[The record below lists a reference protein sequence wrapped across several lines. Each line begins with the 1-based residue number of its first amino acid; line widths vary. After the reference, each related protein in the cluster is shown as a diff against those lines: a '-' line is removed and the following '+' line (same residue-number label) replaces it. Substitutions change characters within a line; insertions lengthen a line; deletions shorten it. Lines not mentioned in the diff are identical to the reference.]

1 MTAYIDKQYI
11 KQRRWY
17 NKTMAK
23 AKKTKLKIIPLGGV
37 DGIGRNITIFE
48 CGEDIIVVDCGISF
62 AEEDTP
68 GIDFI
73 IPDISYLEG
82 CVEKVRGIFVT
93 HGHEDHIGA
102 IPFFLKRINVPVYAT
117 RLTLGILESKLIE
130 HNMRDVC
137 DLVEVAAGDVVE
149 DGNFA
154 VEFVHVN
161 HSIADSC
168 ALHIYTPAGNALI
181 TGDFKI
187 DLTPIDGEPMDLA
200 RFAEIGNEGLDVLL
214 CDSTN
219 VERVGF
225 TQSEKIVGASLER
238 IMFNTDKRVIIATF
252 SSNVHRVQQIIDAS
266 AKFGRKVVITG
277 RSMLNVINAATRL
290 GYMNI
295 PEGILIDVHDM
306 KRYNMDQITII
317 TTGSQGEPM
326 SALYRMAYGEHA
338 QIKLGKDDLVVLSS
352 SPIPGNEKL
361 ICNIT
366 NELLKRG
373 ATVYNDDIVSDVHV
387 SGHASR
393 EELKIMHRLTQP
405 QFFIPIH
412 GEYKHLI
419 RHKELAVELGMK
431 EENVFIPEQ
440 GHIIELS
447 GNGMKKRGN
456 VPNGVLYVDGAGLG
470 DLGSGVLKERTK
482 LSEDGVVI
490 ITATIDSEF
499 ESILAGPETIS
510 RGFVYVGEAEE
521 ITEKLNN
528 LASDVIEKCLDK
540 GYCDFATIKSK
551 VRGEIAGFIFKQT
564 KRKPMVIP
572 IIMSVSL

>member
-1 MTAYIDKQYI
+1 
-11 KQRRWY
+11 
-17 NKTMAK
+17 MAK
-23 AKKTKLKIIPLGGV
+23 AKKSRLKIIPLGGV
-37 DGIGRNITIFE
+37 DGIGRNITVFE
-48 CGEDIIVVDCGISF
+48 CGEDLIVVDCGISF

-68 GIDFI
+68 GIDFV

-82 CVEKVRGIFVT
+82 CIEKVRGIFIT

-117 RLTLGILESKLIE
+117 RLTLGILENKLIE

-137 DLVEVAAGDVVE
+137 ELVEVAAGDVVE

-154 VEFVHVN
+154 VEFIHVN

-168 ALHIYTPAGNALI
+168 ALHIFTPAGNALV

-200 RFAEIGNEGLDVLL
+200 RLAEIGSDGLDVLL

-238 IMFNTDKRVIIATF
+238 IMSSTDKRVIIATF
-252 SSNVHRVQQIIDAS
+252 SSNVHRVQQIINAS
-266 AKFGRKVVITG
+266 AKIGRKVVMTG
-277 RSMLNVINAATRL
+277 RSMLNVINAASRL
-290 GYMNI
+290 GYMTI
-295 PEGILIDVHDM
+295 PEDIFIDVHDM
-306 KRYNMDQITII
+306 KRYNMDQITVI

-373 ATVYNDDIVSDVHV
+373 ATVLNDDDVFDVHV

-405 QFFIPIH
+405 KYFIPIH

-419 RHKELAVELGMK
+419 RHKELAKELGMSD
-431 EENVFIPEQ
+431 ENIFIPEQ
-440 GHIIELS
+440 GHIMELS
-447 GNGMKKRGN
+447 PSGMKKRGN
-456 VPNGVLYVDGAGLG
+456 VPNGVLYVDGSGFG

-490 ITATIDSEF
+490 ITATLDSDF
-499 ESILAGPETIS
+499 NSILAGPETIS
-510 RGFVYVGEAEE
+510 KGFAYVGEAEE
-521 ITEKLNN
+521 ITEQLNS
-528 LASDVIEKCLDK
+528 LAAEVIERCIEK
-540 GYCDFATIKSK
+540 GYCEFSTIKSK

-572 IIMSVSL
+572 IIMSVAL

>member
-1 MTAYIDKQYI
+1 MG
-11 KQRRWY
+11 
-17 NKTMAK
+17 K
-23 AKKTKLKIIPLGGV
+23 AKKSKLKIIPLGGV
-37 DGIGRNITIFE
+37 DGIGRNITVFE
-48 CGEDIIVVDCGISF
+48 CGEDLIVVDCGISF

-82 CVEKVRGIFVT
+82 CIEKVRGIFVT

-137 DLVEVAAGDVVE
+137 ELVEVTAGDIVE

-168 ALHIYTPAGNALI
+168 ALHICTPAGNALV

-200 RFAEIGNEGLDVLL
+200 RLAQIGDEGLDILL

-266 AKFGRKVVITG
+266 AKFGRKVVMTG
-277 RSMLNVINAATRL
+277 RSMLTVINVASKL

-295 PEGILIDVHDM
+295 PEDIFIDVYDM
-306 KRYNMDQITII
+306 KRYNPDQITII

-373 ATVYNDDIVSDVHV
+373 VTVLNDDAVSDVHV

-405 QFFIPIH
+405 KYFIPIH

-419 RHKELAVELGMK
+419 RHKELACELGMN

-447 GNGMKKRGN
+447 PNGIKKRGN
-456 VPNGVLYVDGAGLG
+456 VPNGVLYVDGAGFG

-482 LSEDGVVI
+482 LSENGVVI
-490 ITATIDSEF
+490 ITATLDSDF
-499 ESILAGPETIS
+499 LSILSGPETVS
-510 RGFVYVGEAEE
+510 KGFAYVGEAEE
-521 ITEKLNN
+521 ITEQLNA
-528 LASDVIEKCLDK
+528 LAKEVIERCLDN
-540 GYCDFATIKSK
+540 GVCDYYSIKSK

-564 KRKPMVIP
+564 KRRPMVIP
-572 IIMSVSL
+572 IIMTVEL

>member
-1 MTAYIDKQYI
+1 
-11 KQRRWY
+11 
-17 NKTMAK
+17 MAK
-23 AKKTKLKIIPLGGV
+23 SKKTKLKIIPLGGV

-82 CVEKVRGIFVT
+82 CIEKVRGIFVT

-200 RFAEIGNEGLDVLL
+200 RFAEIGSEGLDVLL

-266 AKFGRKVVITG
+266 AKLGRKVVITG

-338 QIKLGKDDLVVLSS
+338 QIKLGRDDLVVLSS

-447 GNGMKKRGN
+447 GSGMKKRGN

-528 LASDVIEKCLDK
+528 LAADVIEKCLDK
-540 GYCDFATIKSK
+540 GYCDYATIKSK
-551 VRGEIAGFIFKQT
+551 VRAEIAGFIFKQT

-572 IIMSVSL
+572 IIMSVDL

>member
-1 MTAYIDKQYI
+1 
-11 KQRRWY
+11 
-17 NKTMAK
+17 MAK
-23 AKKTKLKIIPLGGV
+23 AKKSKLKIIPLGGV
-37 DGIGRNITIFE
+37 DGIGRNITVFE

-68 GIDFI
+68 GIDFV

-82 CVEKVRGIFVT
+82 CAEKVRGIFVT

-117 RLTLGILESKLIE
+117 RLTLGILENKLIE

-137 DLVEVAAGDVVE
+137 ELVEVAAGDIVE

-154 VEFVHVN
+154 VEFIHVN

-187 DLTPIDGEPMDLA
+187 DHTPIDGEPMDLC
-200 RFAEIGNEGLDVLL
+200 RLAEIGSEGLDILL

-238 IMFNTDKRVIIATF
+238 IMFNTDKRVVIATF

-266 AKFGRKVVITG
+266 AKFGRKVVMTG
-277 RSMLNVINAATRL
+277 RSMINVINAASRL

-295 PEGILIDVHDM
+295 PEDIFIDIHDM

-361 ICNIT
+361 IFNIT

-373 ATVYNDDIVSDVHV
+373 VTVLNDDAVSDVHV

-393 EELKIMHRLTQP
+393 EELKIMHRLTTP
-405 QFFIPIH
+405 KYFVPIH

-419 RHKELAVELGMK
+419 RHKELAKELGMD
-431 EENVFIPEQ
+431 EQNIFIPEQ

-447 GNGMKKRGN
+447 PTGMKKRGN
-456 VPNGVLYVDGAGLG
+456 VPNGVLYVDGAGFG
-470 DLGSGVLKERTK
+470 DLGSGVLKERMK

-490 ITATIDSEF
+490 ITATLDSDF
-499 ESILAGPETIS
+499 NFILAGPETIS
-510 RGFVYVGEAEE
+510 KGFAYVGEAEE
-521 ITEKLNN
+521 ITEQLNS
-528 LASDVIEKCLDK
+528 LAAEVIERCIEK

-572 IIMSVSL
+572 IIMSVAL

>member
-1 MTAYIDKQYI
+1 
-11 KQRRWY
+11 
-17 NKTMAK
+17 MAK
-23 AKKTKLKIIPLGGV
+23 SKKNKLKIIPLGGV
-37 DGIGRNITIFE
+37 DGIGRNITVFE
-48 CGEDIIVVDCGISF
+48 YGDDIIVVDCGISF

-68 GIDFI
+68 GIDFV

-82 CVEKVRGIFVT
+82 CVEKVRGIFLT

-117 RLTLGILESKLIE
+117 RLTLGILENKLIE

-137 DLVEVAAGDVVE
+137 ELVEVDAGDIVE
-149 DGNFA
+149 DGKFS
-154 VEFVHVN
+154 VEFIHVN

-168 ALHIYTPAGNALI
+168 ALHICTPVGNALV

-187 DLTPIDGEPMDLA
+187 DLTPIDGEPVDMA
-200 RFAEIGNEGLDVLL
+200 RLSEVGRDGLDVLL

-219 VERVGF
+219 VERTGF

-252 SSNVHRVQQIIDAS
+252 SSNVHRVQQVIDAS
-266 AKFGRKVVITG
+266 AKFGRKVVMTG
-277 RSMLNVINAATRL
+277 RSMLNVINAASRL
-290 GYMNI
+290 GYMSI
-295 PEGILIDVHDM
+295 PDDILIDVYDM
-306 KRYNMDQITII
+306 KKYNMNQLTVI

-352 SPIPGNEKL
+352 SPIPGNERL

-373 ATVYNDDIVSDVHV
+373 ATVLNDDAVSDVHV

-405 QFFIPIH
+405 KYFIPIH

-419 RHKELAVELGMK
+419 RHKELAKELGM
-431 EENVFIPEQ
+431 EDENIFIPEQ

-447 GNGMKKRGN
+447 STGMKKRGN

-499 ESILAGPETIS
+499 TSILSGPETIS
-510 RGFVYVGEAEE
+510 KGFAYVGEARE
-521 ITEKLNN
+521 ITEQLNN
-528 LASDVIEKCLDK
+528 LAEEVIGRCLDK
-540 GYCDFATIKSK
+540 GYCDLATVKSK

-572 IIMSVSL
+572 VIMSVDL

>member
-1 MTAYIDKQYI
+1 
-11 KQRRWY
+11 
-17 NKTMAK
+17 MAK
-23 AKKTKLKIIPLGGV
+23 AKKSKLKIIPLGGV
-37 DGIGRNITIFE
+37 DGIGRNITVFE

-68 GIDFI
+68 GVDFV

-82 CVEKVRGIFVT
+82 CMEKVRGIFVT

-102 IPFFLKRINVPVYAT
+102 IPYFLKRINVPVYAT
-117 RLTLGILESKLIE
+117 RLTLGILENKLIE
-130 HNMRDVC
+130 HNMRDIC
-137 DLVEVAAGDVVE
+137 DLVEIAAGDVVE

-187 DLTPIDGEPMDLA
+187 DLTPIDDEPMDLA

-225 TQSEKIVGASLER
+225 TQSERIVGASLER

-266 AKFGRKVVITG
+266 SKFGRKVVITG
-277 RSMLNVINAATRL
+277 RSMLNVINAASRL

-295 PEGILIDVHDM
+295 PDGILIECHDM
-306 KRYNMDQITII
+306 KNYNMNQITVI

-361 ICNIT
+361 ISNIT
-366 NELLKRG
+366 NEVLKRG

-393 EELKIMHRLTQP
+393 EELKIMHRLTRP
-405 QFFIPIH
+405 RYFIPIH

-419 RHKELAVELGMK
+419 RHKELAKELGMAD
-431 EENVFIPEQ
+431 EDVFIPEQ

-447 GNGMKKRGN
+447 VNGMKKRGN

-499 ESILAGPETIS
+499 NSILAGPEVIS

-521 ITEKLNN
+521 ITENLKELAAEVIDRCLLNGG
-528 LASDVIEKCLDK
+528 LDIS
-540 GYCDFATIKSK
+540 TIKSK
-551 VRGEIAGFIFKQT
+551 VRSEISGCIFKQT
-564 KRKPMVIP
+564 KRRPMVIP
-572 IIMSVSL
+572 IILSVDL

>member
-1 MTAYIDKQYI
+1 
-11 KQRRWY
+11 
-17 NKTMAK
+17 MAK
-23 AKKTKLKIIPLGGV
+23 AKKNKLKIIPLGGV
-37 DGIGRNITIFE
+37 DGIGRNITVFE

-68 GIDFI
+68 GVDFV

-93 HGHEDHIGA
+93 HGHEDHIGS

-117 RLTLGILESKLIE
+117 RLTLGILENKLIE

-149 DGNFA
+149 DGNFS
-154 VEFVHVN
+154 VEFIHVN

-168 ALHIYTPAGNALI
+168 ALHICTPAGNALV

-187 DLTPIDGEPMDLA
+187 DLTPIDGEPMDMA
-200 RFAEIGNEGLDVLL
+200 RLAEIGSMGLDVLL

-219 VERVGF
+219 VERTGF

-266 AKFGRKVVITG
+266 AKFGRKVVMTG
-277 RSMLNVINAATRL
+277 RSMLNVINAASRL
-290 GYMNI
+290 GYMTI
-295 PEGILIDVHDM
+295 PEGILIDVYDM
-306 KRYNMDQITII
+306 KKYNMDQLTII

-373 ATVYNDDIVSDVHV
+373 ATVLNDDAVSDVHV

-405 QFFIPIH
+405 EYFIPIH

-419 RHKELAVELGMK
+419 RHKELARELGMD
-431 EENVFIPEQ
+431 EEKIFIPEQ

-447 GNGMKKRGN
+447 VNGMKKRGN
-456 VPNGVLYVDGAGLG
+456 VPNGVLYVDGSGFG

-490 ITATIDSEF
+490 ITATLDSEF
-499 ESILAGPETIS
+499 TSILSGPETIS
-510 RGFVYVGEAEE
+510 KGFAYVGEAEE
-521 ITEKLNN
+521 ITERLNN
-528 LASDVIEKCLDK
+528 LAAEVIERCLDK

-564 KRKPMVIP
+564 KRRPMVIP
-572 IIMSVSL
+572 IIMSVAL

>member
-1 MTAYIDKQYI
+1 
-11 KQRRWY
+11 
-17 NKTMAK
+17 MAK
-23 AKKTKLKIIPLGGV
+23 SKKTKLKIIPLGGV

-82 CVEKVRGIFVT
+82 CIEKVRGIFVT

-200 RFAEIGNEGLDVLL
+200 RLAEIGSEGLDVLL

-490 ITATIDSEF
+490 ITATLDSYF

-528 LASDVIEKCLDK
+528 LAANVIEKCIDK
-540 GYCDFATIKSK
+540 GYCDCATIRSK
-551 VRGEIAGFIFKQT
+551 VRAEIAGFIFKQT

-572 IIMSVSL
+572 IIMSVDL

>member
-1 MTAYIDKQYI
+1 
-11 KQRRWY
+11 
-17 NKTMAK
+17 MAK
-23 AKKTKLKIIPLGGV
+23 AKKSRLKIIPLGGV
-37 DGIGRNITIFE
+37 DGIGRNITVFE

-62 AEEDTP
+62 AEADTP
-68 GIDFI
+68 GVDFV

-82 CVEKVRGIFVT
+82 CMEKVRGIFVT

-117 RLTLGILESKLIE
+117 RLTLGILENKLIE

-137 DLVEVAAGDVVE
+137 ELVEVAAGDVVE

-168 ALHIYTPAGNALI
+168 ALHIYTPAGNALV

-200 RFAEIGNEGLDVLL
+200 RLAEIGNDGLDVLL

-219 VERVGF
+219 VERIGF

-238 IMFNTDKRVIIATF
+238 IMFNTDKRVVIATF

-266 AKFGRKVVITG
+266 AKFGRKVVMTG
-277 RSMLNVINAATRL
+277 RSMLNVINAASRL
-290 GYMNI
+290 GYMTI
-295 PEGILIDVHDM
+295 PDDIFIDVHDM
-306 KRYNMDQITII
+306 KRYNMNQITII

-326 SALYRMAYGEHA
+326 SALYRMAYGDHS

-366 NELLKRG
+366 NELLKREV
-373 ATVYNDDIVSDVHV
+373 TVLNDDAVSDVHV

-405 QFFIPIH
+405 KYFIPIH

-419 RHKELAVELGMK
+419 RHKELASELGMDV
-431 EENVFIPEQ
+431 ENIFIPEQ

-447 GNGMKKRGN
+447 PAGMKKRGN

-490 ITATIDSEF
+490 ITATIDSDF
-499 ESILAGPETIS
+499 TSILAGPDTIS
-510 RGFVYVGEAEE
+510 KGFAYVGEAEE
-521 ITEKLNN
+521 ITEQLNS
-528 LASDVIEKCLDK
+528 LAAEVIDRCLEK
-540 GYCDFATIKSK
+540 GYSDFATIKSK
-551 VRGEIAGFIFKQT
+551 IRGEIAGLIFKQT

-572 IIMSVSL
+572 IIMSVAL

>member
-1 MTAYIDKQYI
+1 
-11 KQRRWY
+11 
-17 NKTMAK
+17 MAK
-23 AKKTKLKIIPLGGV
+23 AKKSKLKIIPLGGV
-37 DGIGRNITIFE
+37 DGIGRNITVFE

-62 AEEDTP
+62 AEVDTP
-68 GIDFI
+68 GIDFV

-82 CVEKVRGIFVT
+82 CMEKVRGIFIT

-117 RLTLGILESKLIE
+117 RLTLGILENKLIE

-137 DLVEVAAGDVVE
+137 ELVEVAAGDVVE

-154 VEFVHVN
+154 VEFIHVN

-168 ALHIYTPAGNALI
+168 ALHIYTPAGNALV

-187 DLTPIDGEPMDLA
+187 DLTPIDGETMDLA
-200 RFAEIGNEGLDVLL
+200 RFAEIGSEGLDVLL

-225 TQSEKIVGASLER
+225 TQSEKIVGAFLER
-238 IMFNTDKRVIIATF
+238 IMFNTDKRIIIATF

-277 RSMLNVINAATRL
+277 RSMLNVINAASRL
-290 GYMNI
+290 GYMTI
-295 PEGILIDVHDM
+295 PEGILIEVGDM

-373 ATVYNDDIVSDVHV
+373 ATVLNDDAVSDVHV

-405 QFFIPIH
+405 EYFIPIH

-419 RHKELAVELGMK
+419 RHMELAKELGMD
-431 EENVFIPEQ
+431 EENIFIPEQ

-447 GNGMKKRGN
+447 PSGMKKRGN
-456 VPNGVLYVDGAGLG
+456 VPNGVLYVDGAGFG
-470 DLGSGVLKERTK
+470 DLGSGVLKERMK

-490 ITATIDSEF
+490 ITVTLDSEF
-499 ESILAGPETIS
+499 NSILSGPETIS
-510 RGFVYVGEAEE
+510 RGFAYVGEAEE
-521 ITEKLNN
+521 ITEQLNG
-528 LASDVIEKCLDK
+528 LAAEVIEKCLDK
-540 GYCDFATIKSK
+540 GYCDFSTIKSK
-551 VRGEIAGFIFKQT
+551 IRGEISGFIFKQT
-564 KRKPMVIP
+564 KRRPMVIP
-572 IIMSVSL
+572 IIMSVAL

>member
-1 MTAYIDKQYI
+1 
-11 KQRRWY
+11 
-17 NKTMAK
+17 MAK
-23 AKKTKLKIIPLGGV
+23 AKKSKLKIIPLGGV
-37 DGIGRNITIFE
+37 DGIGRNITVFE

-62 AEEDTP
+62 AEADTP
-68 GIDFI
+68 GVDFV

-82 CVEKVRGIFVT
+82 CMEKVRGIFIT

-117 RLTLGILESKLIE
+117 RLTLGILENKLIE

-168 ALHIYTPAGNALI
+168 ALHIYTPAGNALV

-200 RFAEIGNEGLDVLL
+200 RLAEIGSEGLDVLL

-219 VERVGF
+219 VERSGF

-266 AKFGRKVVITG
+266 AKFGRKVVMTG
-277 RSMLNVINAATRL
+277 RSMLNVINAASRL
-290 GYMNI
+290 GYMTI
-295 PEGILIDVHDM
+295 PDDIFIDVHDM
-306 KRYNMDQITII
+306 KRYNMNQITII

-326 SALYRMAYGEHA
+326 SALYRMAYGEHS

-373 ATVYNDDIVSDVHV
+373 ATVLNDDAVSDVHV

-393 EELKIMHRLTQP
+393 EELKMMHRLTQP
-405 QFFIPIH
+405 KYFIPIH
-412 GEYKHLI
+412 GEYKHLV
-419 RHKELAVELGMK
+419 RHKELAKELGME
-431 EENVFIPEQ
+431 EENIFIPEQ

-447 GNGMKKRGN
+447 PAGMKKRGN
-456 VPNGVLYVDGAGLG
+456 VPNGVLYVDGAGFG

-490 ITATIDSEF
+490 ITATLDSDF
-499 ESILAGPETIS
+499 TTILAGPDTIS
-510 RGFVYVGEAEE
+510 KGFAYVGEAEE
-521 ITEKLNN
+521 ITEQLNS
-528 LASDVIEKCLDK
+528 LAAEVIDCCIEK
-540 GYCDFATIKSK
+540 GYCDLFTIKSK

-572 IIMSVSL
+572 VIMSVAL

>member
-1 MTAYIDKQYI
+1 
-11 KQRRWY
+11 
-17 NKTMAK
+17 MAK
-23 AKKTKLKIIPLGGV
+23 AKKSKLKIIPLGGV
-37 DGIGRNITIFE
+37 DGIGRNITVFE
-48 CGEDIIVVDCGISF
+48 CGGDIIVVDCGISF
-62 AEEDTP
+62 AEVDTP
-68 GIDFI
+68 GVDFI

-82 CVEKVRGIFVT
+82 CMEKVRGIFIT

-117 RLTLGILESKLIE
+117 RLTLGILENKLIE

-137 DLVEVAAGDVVE
+137 ELVEVAAGDVVE

-154 VEFVHVN
+154 VEFIHVN

-168 ALHIYTPAGNALI
+168 ALHIYTPAGNALV

-187 DLTPIDGEPMDLA
+187 DLTPIDGETMDLA
-200 RFAEIGNEGLDVLL
+200 RFAEIGSEGLDVLL

-225 TQSEKIVGASLER
+225 TQSEKIVGAFLER
-238 IMFNTDKRVIIATF
+238 IMFNTDKRIIIATF

-277 RSMLNVINAATRL
+277 RSMLNVINAASRL
-290 GYMNI
+290 GYMTI
-295 PEGILIDVHDM
+295 PEGILIEVGDM
-306 KRYNMDQITII
+306 KRYNMEQITII

-373 ATVYNDDIVSDVHV
+373 ATVLNDDAVSDVHV

-405 QFFIPIH
+405 QYFIPIH

-419 RHKELAVELGMK
+419 RHKELAKELGMD
-431 EENVFIPEQ
+431 EENIFIPEQ

-447 GNGMKKRGN
+447 PSGMKKRGN
-456 VPNGVLYVDGAGLG
+456 VPNGVLYVDGAGFG
-470 DLGSGVLKERTK
+470 DLGSGVLKERMK

-490 ITATIDSEF
+490 ITVTLDSDF
-499 ESILAGPETIS
+499 DSILSGPETIS
-510 RGFVYVGEAEE
+510 RGFAYVGEAEE
-521 ITEKLNN
+521 ITEQLNS
-528 LASDVIEKCLDK
+528 LAAEVVEKCLDK

-551 VRGEIAGFIFKQT
+551 IRGEISGFIFKQT
-564 KRKPMVIP
+564 KRRPMVIP
-572 IIMSVSL
+572 IIMSVAL

>member
-1 MTAYIDKQYI
+1 
-11 KQRRWY
+11 
-17 NKTMAK
+17 MAK
-23 AKKTKLKIIPLGGV
+23 SKKNRLKIIPLGGV
-37 DGIGRNITIFE
+37 DGIGRNITVFE
-48 CGEDIIVVDCGISF
+48 CGDDIIVVDCGISF

-68 GIDFI
+68 GIDFV

-82 CVEKVRGIFVT
+82 CIEKVRGIFVT

-117 RLTLGILESKLIE
+117 RLTLGILENKLIE

-154 VEFVHVN
+154 VEFIHVN

-168 ALHIYTPAGNALI
+168 ALHICTPVGNALV

-187 DLTPIDGEPMDLA
+187 DLTPIDGEPMDMA
-200 RFAEIGNEGLDVLL
+200 RLSEIGRDGLDVLL

-219 VERVGF
+219 VERTGF

-266 AKFGRKVVITG
+266 AKFGRKVVMTG
-277 RSMLNVINAATRL
+277 RSMLNVINAASRL
-290 GYMNI
+290 GYMTI
-295 PEGILIDVHDM
+295 PDNILIDVYDM
-306 KRYNMDQITII
+306 KKYNMDQLTVI

-352 SPIPGNEKL
+352 SPIPGNERL

-373 ATVYNDDIVSDVHV
+373 ATVLNDDAVSDVHV

-405 QFFIPIH
+405 EYFIPIH

-419 RHKELAVELGMK
+419 RHKELAKELGMEDEK
-431 EENVFIPEQ
+431 IFIPEQ
-440 GHIIELS
+440 GPIIELS
-447 GNGMKKRGN
+447 STGMKKRGN
-456 VPNGVLYVDGAGLG
+456 VPNGVLYVDGAGFG

-490 ITATIDSEF
+490 ITATVDSEF
-499 ESILAGPETIS
+499 TSILSGPETIS
-510 RGFVYVGEAEE
+510 KGCAYVGEARE
-521 ITEKLNN
+521 ITEQLNS
-528 LASDVIEKCLDK
+528 LAAEVIERCLDK
-540 GYCDFATIKSK
+540 GYCDLATVKSK

-564 KRKPMVIP
+564 KRKPLVIP
-572 IIMSVSL
+572 VIMSVAL